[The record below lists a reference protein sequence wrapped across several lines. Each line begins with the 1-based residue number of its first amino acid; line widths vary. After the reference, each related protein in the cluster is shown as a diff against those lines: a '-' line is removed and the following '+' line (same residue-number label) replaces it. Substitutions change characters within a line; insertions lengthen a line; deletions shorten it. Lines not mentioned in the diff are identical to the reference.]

1 MGFSHHPREL
11 YVFSESFQAFSKFG
25 SVTLDAT
32 EVGAEGSCMK
42 GESREMRSGAGREA
56 CSRYTEDLRMTI
68 GNKEYLTGMTPAEAW
83 DIGLEVP
90 TNCEVLCCYGET

>member
-1 MGFSHHPREL
+1 
-11 YVFSESFQAFSKFG
+11 
-25 SVTLDAT
+25 
-32 EVGAEGSCMK
+32 
-42 GESREMRSGAGREA
+42 
-56 CSRYTEDLRMTI
+56 MTI